1 MKLPG
6 EDNEF
11 EYDINR
17 NSAGFPMYFMLFG
30 VCFFILIV
38 FGSIILT
45 NKKPSHTQSDTSE
58 LSAFEITDE
67 ADNTSNDNS
76 FEYELS
82 DESSTKMGI
91 VSDQERKMKQVEEKY
106 KNNELVA
113 SDLDIWDMKGSDN
126 ANNRIN
132 NTPEL
137 TTDTKEGQD
146 TVKISKEDSQIEVEE
161 DPSSDGKHTKVI
173 LRTGEEE
180 WVTLDPILSRN
191 YNDDTRFILKNNRMG
206 YYVDDTN
213 TAQVGIK
220 LDSSAADIEFSKI
233 KADNIDFIMARVGYR
248 GYETGELKADE
259 KFNSYMV
266 GAANSQL
273 MAGAYFESQAID
285 ETEIQEEINFVLAE
299 LSKVKVTYPVVI
311 SMGFGKSEYS
321 RIEKTDASK
330 KTELAKAFCEA
341 IKKAGYVPMLRGN
354 KEWLIKEIS
363 LRNLTD
369 YEVWL
374 DNPGDLPDYPYKY
387 SIWEY
392 NKEGEV
398 FGVNRKVPLLI
409 GFENYALR

>member
-1 MKLPG
+1 
-6 EDNEF
+6 
-11 EYDINR
+11 
-17 NSAGFPMYFMLFG
+17 
-30 VCFFILIV
+30 
-38 FGSIILT
+38 
-45 NKKPSHTQSDTSE
+45 
-58 LSAFEITDE
+58 
-67 ADNTSNDNS
+67 
-76 FEYELS
+76 
-82 DESSTKMGI
+82 
-91 VSDQERKMKQVEEKY
+91 
-106 KNNELVA
+106 
-113 SDLDIWDMKGSDN
+113 
-126 ANNRIN
+126 
-132 NTPEL
+132 
-137 TTDTKEGQD
+137 
-146 TVKISKEDSQIEVEE
+146 
-161 DPSSDGKHTKVI
+161 
-173 LRTGEEE
+173 
-180 WVTLDPILSRN
+180 
-191 YNDDTRFILKNNRMG
+191 MG

-266 GAANSQL
+266 GAANSQI